1 MTTINM
7 PAKFEKKRCAR
18 PARMEFGAYFALI
31 FMLCLPFAVLAW
43 VFEAATGRSSIMH
56 EPVSRAWEQAAS
68 VTPMIF
74 EC

>member
-43 VFEAATGRSSIMH
+43 VFEAATGRSINH
-56 EPVSRAWEQAAS
+56 A
-68 VTPMIF
+68 
-74 EC
+74 